1 MTLTPQDILSQQFT
15 IKVKGFDK
23 EEVNHFMIQ
32 VAEVLE
38 GEIMER
44 EKLKKELDKT
54 KEQLSQLKKREDV
67 LRDTLISAQKFSHE
81 IKMNAERESELVI
94 KESEIKAEAIVNNA
108 ISRQRELKEEIRS
121 LKFKRMEIENDLVNM
136 LNALKELIETYRRED
151 DDFEKVEYITSRK
164 AQ

>member
-32 VAEVLE
+32 MAEVLE

-44 EKLKKELDKT
+44 EKLKKELDIT

-94 KESEIKAEAIVNNA
+94 KESEIKAEAIINNA

-151 DDFEKVEYITSRK
+151 DDFEKVEYITNRK